1 MSESSVEIMTTTT
14 ACQDVART
22 GSTDRLPWVSL
33 LVLGAAT
40 LVMVTTEMLPTAV
53 LSPMSAG
60 LGVPETQTAQLVSAW
75 ALLVVLS
82 SFPLVR
88 LTRGRNRRNVV
99 AVGLVGLALS
109 SALTAL
115 APSYLA
121 ALGARSVGALAVGLL
136 WATVNA
142 HVADLVSDRMLGR
155 AVAVVLGGATLGM
168 VLGTPVGRLV
178 ADQVG
183 WRTAFAGLA
192 IVAGSV
198 AVAVRVLVGSTPGRA
213 LVVDRSAEVTA
224 RLEPDRGSD
233 RSALRRMLLTTG
245 LVALWLVGHYAA
257 YTFVT
262 RLAERPAAALPGGI
276 GTLLLVFGIA
286 SAAGVALAGRFGAHR
301 GALAT
306 YAGLTGLAVL
316 ALLVPSQL
324 RGDRG
329 ALLGIGVIL
338 AWGVLSGAVPPLA
351 QTAILRA
358 AGPTHRAMA
367 GALIPVLFNGGIAI
381 GAALGA
387 LVVREHGVE
396 ALPLPTAVVIVLAA
410 ASLALLTRRANVP

>member
-1 MSESSVEIMTTTT
+1 MSESSVETMTTTT
-14 ACQDVART
+14 VCRAAAEPV
-22 GSTDRLPWVSL
+22 SPDRLPWVSL

-60 LGVPETQTAQLVSAW
+60 LGVPETRTAQLVSAW

-115 APSYLA
+115 APSYPA

-155 AVAVVLGGATLGM
+155 AVAIVLGGATLGM

-198 AVAVRVLVGSTPGRA
+198 AVAVRVLVAAAPAPGSQADRVAAARPAADRPTGGLTGADTPQSIGPT
-213 LVVDRSAEVTA
+213 LLITA
-224 RLEPDRGSD
+224 
-233 RSALRRMLLTTG
+233 
-245 LVALWLVGHYAA
+245 LVALWLTGHYAA

-262 RLAERPAAALPGGI
+262 RLAERPATALPGGI
-276 GTLLLVFGIA
+276 GTLLLIFGIA
-286 SAAGVALAGRFGAHR
+286 SAAGVALAGRFGERRA
-301 GALAT
+301 ALAT
-306 YAGLTGLAVL
+306 SAGLTGLAVL
-316 ALLVPSQL
+316 GLLVV
-324 RGDRG
+324 DRG
-329 ALLGIGVIL
+329 TGLGIGVIV

-358 AGPTHRAMA
+358 GGPNHRAMA

-387 LVVREHGVE
+387 VVVRQHGVE
-396 ALPLPTAVVIVLAA
+396 ALPLPTAAVIVAA
-410 ASLALLTRRANVP
+410 AAGMALLTHRPSVP

>member
-99 AVGLVGLALS
+99 AVGLVGLGLS

-121 ALGARSVGALAVGLL
+121 ALGARSLGALAVGLL

-155 AVAVVLGGATLGM
+155 AVAIVLGGATLGM

-198 AVAVRVLVGSTPGRA
+198 AVAVRVLVASTPGRA

-262 RLAERPAAALPGGI
+262 RLAERPATVLPGGI
-276 GTLLLVFGIA
+276 GTLLLIFGIA

-301 GALAT
+301 AALAT

-316 ALLVPSQL
+316 ALLVV
-324 RGDRG
+324 DHG
-329 ALLGIGVIL
+329 ALLGIGVIV

-351 QTAILRA
+351 QTAILSA
-358 AGPTHRAMA
+358 AGPAHRSMA